1 MLIIS
6 SVPQKVSFTLYCY
19 NKTTHGSKHM
29 CIYKPLAGR
38 PVLPTGEGNCLWA
51 WHGTV
56 HDMMVVHVYVIGF
69 VHEHG
74 WYCL

>member
-1 MLIIS
+1 
-6 SVPQKVSFTLYCY
+6 
-19 NKTTHGSKHM
+19 M